1 MRTYP
6 KKIRDSFS
14 SWRRRKGTVASGCAR
29 LIQTGMAG
37 PRVVFVGLDMKA
49 GPKSLEL
56 LSKSLDSAIRMLVC
70 TCAVDKRGACVLP
83 CGNSLIV
90 HIDPAFNVSSGTS

>member
-1 MRTYP
+1 
-6 KKIRDSFS
+6 
-14 SWRRRKGTVASGCAR
+14 
-29 LIQTGMAG
+29 MAG
-37 PRVVFVGLDMKA
+37 PRVAAVGLELKA
-49 GPKSLEL
+49 GPNSLEL

-90 HIDPAFNVSSGTS
+90 NIDLAFNVSSGTS